1 MRPLNTLR
9 AATAALLG
17 AATPV
22 YAQSGTVSTTA
33 ATSATASSSATCV
46 VAGGQGPAASAA
58 VYRLTPP
65 CLRDLRAA
73 LDAGQFGRALEIY
86 FGDSYNPALAN
97 WVVYVKADGSVRQA
111 VIQHNTVTELL
122 RSQKYLYAAA
132 FFEAVPTNPAD
143 TVNPALELSRRSI
156 NFTKDQFTTVLVNA
170 FGAGKIPAFDAGAT
184 VSDLDRQMN
193 LRLVSDDPTS
203 PLWAGSARVEIGENT
218 DVQLSLAANGKQRL
232 PGTLSRLYTVI
243 NNAKASRWELGL
255 GFATSFGPGATV
267 TDGTTEKVSSSTKTN
282 IYLTTYVNLLAARL
296 PRFRRSWGLVVGTNI
311 ANGALLDD
319 LMTGVGVGRVLGDAG
334 LITGVIWEHRTKDEI
349 DVVTKLNRQTEYR
362 APRFFLGFDL
372 RS

>member
-1 MRPLNTLR
+1 MKRSFSLVALI
-9 AATAALLG
+9 AALTIPSASSAQQGVVSTGG
-17 AATPV
+17 AA
-22 YAQSGTVSTTA
+22 
-33 ATSATASSSATCV
+33 CV
-46 VAGGQGPAASAA
+46 VAGGVGPAASAA
-58 VYRLTPP
+58 VYRLTSP

-73 LDAGQFGRALEIY
+73 LNAGEFGRALEIY

-97 WVVYVKADGSVRQA
+97 WVVYVKADGSVKQG
-111 VIQHNTVTELL
+111 VIQHNKVTELL
-122 RSQKYLYAAA
+122 RSQKYIYSSV

-143 TVNPALELSRRSI
+143 SVSPALELSRRSI
-156 NFTKDQFTTVLVNA
+156 NFSKDQFTAVLVNA
-170 FGAGKIPAFDAGAT
+170 FGAGKIPTFDAGAT
-184 VSDLDRQMN
+184 VADLDRQLN

-218 DVQLSLAANGKQRL
+218 DVQLSLQANGRQRL
-232 PGTLSRLYTVI
+232 PGTLSRLYTTI

-255 GFATSFGPGATV
+255 GFATAFGAGATLLE
-267 TDGTTEKVSSSTKTN
+267 GTTEKVSASTKTN

-296 PRFRRSWGLVVGTNI
+296 PRYRRSWGLVVGTNI

-319 LMTGVGVGRVLGDAG
+319 LMTGFGVGRVLGDAG
-334 LITGVIWEHRTKDEI
+334 LITGVVWEHRVRDEV
-349 DVVTKLNRQTEYR
+349 DAVTKLNRSTEYR

>member
-1 MRPLNTLR
+1 MRSSQTIR
-9 AATAALLG
+9 AAAVALALG
-17 AATPV
+17 AAASPL
-22 YAQSGTVSTTA
+22 YAQSGVVST
-33 ATSATASSSATCV
+33 SSGACV
-46 VAGGQGPAASAA
+46 VAGGQGPAPSAA

-65 CLRDLRAA
+65 CLRELRAA
-73 LDAGQFGRALEIY
+73 LNAGEFGRALEIY

-97 WVVYVKADGSVRQA
+97 WVVYVKADGSVKQG
-111 VIQHNTVTELL
+111 VIQNNRITELL

-143 TVNPALELSRRSI
+143 SISPALELSRRSI
-156 NFTKDQFTTVLVNA
+156 NFSKDQFTTVLVNA
-170 FGAGKIPAFDAGAT
+170 FGAGKIPAFDGGAT
-184 VSDLDRQMN
+184 VADLDRQMN

-232 PGTLSRLYTVI
+232 PGTLSRLYTTV

-255 GFATSFGPGATV
+255 GFATSLGPGATV
-267 TDGTTEKVSSSTKTN
+267 MEGNVEKVGASSKTN
-282 IYLTTYVNLLAARL
+282 IYLTTYVNLLPARL
-296 PRFRRSWGLVVGTNI
+296 PRFKRSWGVVVGTNI

-319 LMTGVGVGRVLGDAG
+319 LMTGVGVGRVLGDVG
-334 LITGVIWEHRTKDEI
+334 FITGVIWEHRVRDTVDP
-349 DVVTKLNRQTEYR
+349 VTSITRAKEYR